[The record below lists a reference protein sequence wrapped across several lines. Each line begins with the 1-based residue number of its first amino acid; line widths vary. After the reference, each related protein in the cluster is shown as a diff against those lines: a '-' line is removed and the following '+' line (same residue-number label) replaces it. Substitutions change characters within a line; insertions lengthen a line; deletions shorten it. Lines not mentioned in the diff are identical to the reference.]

1 MRNITAAR
9 NPVLNMQPPTRHLM
23 NDSRIISWTK
33 SDPEQRLAFRGGRY
47 TRVNSWCSLLL
58 AVLLTAGFYAALFPL
73 QQTYFAVTFMQRGP
87 IPYVIAFF
95 FFWSVA
101 ILALKF
107 LKLRLQRRALALNLV
122 PSDPEFVLSPL
133 TVDDVNHKMFEVV
146 DDPRHFVLLNRIAI
160 ALSNL
165 RNLGRV
171 ADVDEILATQA
182 GHDESSMETSYS
194 LLQGF
199 VWAIPVLG
207 FIGTVQ
213 GLSVA
218 IGGFGTVLATT
229 QELSQIKGALQ
240 GVTGGL
246 SIAFETT
253 MQGLVAA
260 LLVQLVLIALK
271 KNEEEFL
278 DACGEYCVRNIVG
291 RLRLIPYE
299 NRGED

>member
-1 MRNITAAR
+1 MISTTLEPIQR
-9 NPVLNMQPPTRHLM
+9 PLGQL
-23 NDSRIISWTK
+23 SWTK

-58 AVLLTAGFYAALFPL
+58 AVLLTTGFYAVLFPL
-73 QQTYFAVTFMQRGP
+73 QQTYFAITFMQRGP
-87 IPYVIAFF
+87 IPYAIAFF
-95 FFWSVA
+95 FFWSIA
-101 ILALKF
+101 ILVLKF
-107 LKLRLQRRALALNLV
+107 LKLRLQRRALGLNLV

-133 TVDDVNHKMFEVV
+133 TVDDVNHRMFEVV

-171 ADVDEILATQA
+171 TDVDEILATQA
-182 GHDESSMETSYS
+182 SHDESSMETSYS

-218 IGGFGTVLATT
+218 IGGFGSVLATT

-260 LLVQLVLIALK
+260 LFVQLVLIALK

-299 NRGED
+299 NRGGE